1 MGLNIR
7 VHNIT
12 CPNSF
17 TLSYR
22 ISATPGNESVIST
35 GYTQYGGTYVS
46 SNTRDYNAD
55 PIVISGSTFD
65 NIFDQTVWIKI
76 KDSVT
81 DGYIIENI
89 KIHELEYYDYC
100 IHCCDFSGGT
110 GSYLA
115 GPTPTPTSSP
125 TATPTPTPSSTPA
138 PTATPGPTATTAP
151 TATPGPT
158 ATPEP
163 TSTPTPTP
171 SSTAVTNYEF
181 LVCYNPYET
190 AFNSVIYTY
199 TQLINAGF
207 TGVPS
212 FGDTITVSGSP
223 NVEAVYEY
231 NGTTSNSAVAPVITS
246 INEWDCYGNP
256 INPPTATP
264 TSTATPTPTP
274 TTESGPNGCITMS
287 QSDSFEQITCLGQG
301 PYTNTITRVTA
312 TLAAIS
318 SSDVTVMVNGTRN
331 WCYGGPTS
339 PEVFYI
345 TITAGNLSNYVDI
358 TTLGYVD
365 CGQESYCQAETITI
379 DSYVSLTPNYDICA
393 SPTPTPTDT
402 PSPTATDPAIT
413 WCYFDIA
420 QQVEVGPFNSL
431 QECQNISN
439 NPDGYV
445 CNQCIS

>member
-22 ISATPGNESVIST
+22 ISPTPGNESVIST

-46 SNTRDYNAD
+46 SNSRDYNVD

-76 KDSVT
+76 KDNVT

-110 GSYLA
+110 ASYLA

-138 PTATPGPTATTAP
+138 PTATPGPTATTTP

-171 SSTAVTNYEF
+171 SSTVVTNYEF

-264 TSTATPTPTP
+264 SPTPTPTP
-274 TTESGPNGCITMS
+274 TPTQTSLPPGSACIVWSESIQSGLQDGC
-287 QSDSFEQITCLGQG
+287 
-301 PYTNTITRVTA
+301 
-312 TLAAIS
+312 
-318 SSDVTVMVNGTRN
+318 
-331 WCYGGPTS
+331 GGFQKT
-339 PEVFYI
+339 
-345 TITAGNLSNYVDI
+345 I
-358 TTLGYVD
+358 TTLTVELQDGN
-365 CGQESYCQAETITI
+365 GTPINATETIT
-379 DSYVSLTPNYDICA
+379 VSFDATYSNELGT
-393 SPTPTPTDT
+393 TPTIIQAQIANGYSSGLTYYSSQTYEIGPYSGQCTPESTTRDNSTPT
-402 PSPTATDPAIT
+402 IT
-413 WCYFDIA
+413 
-420 QQVEVGPFNSL
+420 G
-431 QECQNISN
+431 SN
-439 NPDGYV
+439 NGTYGV
-445 CNQCIS
+445 CV